1 MHEILL
7 AVLLVGLLLVAAK
20 IDEKGFVSA
29 DNQQSFFFNVWDLA
43 LLSIPMTFI
52 IITGGIDLSVGATM
66 GLASVTLGMLN
77 KLAGWPIGWAA
88 AAAVA
93 VGLLCGLV
101 NGIFITRVKVHPLI
115 VTLATLSAYRG
126 LAEGLSL
133 GVAAMM
139 KVKSVYSGFP
149 EGFTGLGQNALLAG
163 SDPSHVPL
171 YALSAAGWLFI
182 GAAIVAAVVLAK
194 TPFGRTLYA
203 SGFNEK
209 AARYSGLRVDRAK
222 MAIYGFSG
230 LMAGIAAINY
240 SAFNDSAQANVG
252 TGIELDVI
260 TAVVLGGTSIFGG
273 RGRII
278 GTVLG
283 VALIH
288 ETREFVSWHFHQN
301 ELVRVVLGGLLIV
314 AVAANALLV
323 RKSVRS

>member
-1 MHEILL
+1 MGGGGGGGGGACVWVAEWHFYYAGEGASTDCDAGDAFGVSGVGGGVEPGSGGDVEGEVGIFEI
-7 AVLLVGLLLVAAK
+7 
-20 IDEKGFVSA
+20 S
-29 DNQQSFFFNVWDLA
+29 
-43 LLSIPMTFI
+43 
-52 IITGGIDLSVGATM
+52 GGIYRVGTKC
-66 GLASVTLGMLN
+66 V
-77 KLAGWPIGWAA
+77 AGGFGPIACA
-88 AAAVA
+88 FV
-93 VGLLCGLV
+93 
-101 NGIFITRVKVHPLI
+101 F
-115 VTLATLSAYRG
+115 
-126 LAEGLSL
+126 
-133 GVAAMM
+133 
-139 KVKSVYSGFP
+139 
-149 EGFTGLGQNALLAG
+149 
-163 SDPSHVPL
+163 
-171 YALSAAGWLFI
+171 ALSTAGWLFI
-182 GAAIVAAVVLAK
+182 ATAIAAAVVLAK

-222 MAIYGFSG
+222 LVIYGLSG
-230 LMAGIAAINY
+230 LMAGVAAINY